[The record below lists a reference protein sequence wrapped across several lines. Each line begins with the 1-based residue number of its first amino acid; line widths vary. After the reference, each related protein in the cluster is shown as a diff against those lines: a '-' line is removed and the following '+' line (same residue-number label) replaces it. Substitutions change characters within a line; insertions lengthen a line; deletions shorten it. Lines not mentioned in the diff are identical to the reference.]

1 MAYVISMGS
10 SKFNAVL
17 IYSLSPFAPTNE
29 GRDADEDLESDA
41 SSGYHGN
48 EVAAPGGVKGHMNL
62 LDQVLHSDCK
72 PVLEFSLVS
81 ISTS

>member
-1 MAYVISMGS
+1 M
-10 SKFNAVL
+10 F

-29 GRDADEDLESDA
+29 ERGADEDLGLDA

-48 EVAAPGGVKGHMNL
+48 EIAAPGGVKGHMNL

-72 PVLEFSLVS
+72 PVLEFSLVG
-81 ISTS
+81 IYLHLNTVIYM

>member
-1 MAYVISMGS
+1 MISMGS

-29 GRDADEDLESDA
+29 GRGTDDLESDA

-62 LDQVLHSDCK
+62 LDQVLHLDCK

-81 ISTS
+81 ISLV